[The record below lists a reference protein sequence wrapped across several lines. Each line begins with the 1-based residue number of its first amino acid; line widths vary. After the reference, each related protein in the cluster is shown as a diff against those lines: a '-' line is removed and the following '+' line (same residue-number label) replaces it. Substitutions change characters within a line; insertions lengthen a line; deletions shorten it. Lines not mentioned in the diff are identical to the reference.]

1 MRVLIVDDEKLA
13 RDRLRELLSD
23 IGGYTVIG
31 EAMNGAEAVEKTSE
45 LNPDVLLMDIRM
57 PGMDGLEAAMHLMG
71 MEHPPSVIFTTA
83 YDQHALDAFDVNA
96 VDYLLKPIRKDRL
109 ANALTKARKL
119 TMKQIQEV
127 SHARKEMPTRTHISV
142 HLRGNIRL
150 VPVPDIVYFLADSKY
165 VVVRTATEEHLIEDS
180 LVNLEKEFGERFLR
194 IHRNALVA
202 TPFIKGIEKSPAGT
216 WQINLKGLDK
226 KLDVSRRH
234 TASVRRW
241 ARNRP
246 VAVPAGM

>member
-1 MRVLIVDDEKLA
+1 MRILIVDDEKLA

-23 IGGYTVIG
+23 IGGCTVVG
-31 EAMNGAEAVEKTSE
+31 EAMNGAEAVERTAE

-71 MEHPPSVIFTTA
+71 MENPPSVIFTTA
-83 YDQHALDAFDVNA
+83 YDQHALDAFEVNA

-119 TMKQIQEV
+119 TMKQLQEI
-127 SHARKEMPTRTHISV
+127 SQARKEPPARTHLSV

-150 VPVPDIVYFLADSKY
+150 VPIPDVIYFLADSKY
-165 VVVRTATEEHLIEDS
+165 VVVRTASEEHLVEDS
-180 LVNLEKEFGERFLR
+180 LIHLEQEYGGRFLR
-194 IHRNALVA
+194 VHRNALVA
-202 TPFIKGIEKSPAGT
+202 TAFIKGIEKSPAGT
-216 WQINLKGLDK
+216 WQVNLRGTDK
-226 KLDVSRRH
+226 KLEVSRRH
-234 TASVRRW
+234 TAGVRRW

-246 VAVPAGM
+246 M